1 MAASIFDDKNKKP
14 DDKMLKDVLGK
25 TYKLWKEIK
34 RHIKKEYGEV
44 TEDWRFYN
52 VRSGWLLKTLLKKR
66 NLFFFVP
73 VKDFFKLSFIFGDKA
88 VDAVQKSDLT
98 DNIKT
103 ALKNAKKY
111 MEGRGL
117 SVEVKSIEDLEIAKK
132 LLEIKIK
139 N

>member
-14 DDKMLKDVLGK
+14 DDKMLKDALGK
-25 TYKLWKEIK
+25 TYKLWEEIK
-34 RHIKKEYGEV
+34 KHIKKEYGEV

-117 SVEVKSIEDLEIAKK
+117 SIEVKSIKDLEIAKK
-132 LLEIKIK
+132 LLEIKI
-139 N
+139 NN